1 MTKQLKKKKYSDW
14 KWIMTITALAFVISF
29 LFSFISELTLPNA
42 NLVVGIILVILFI
55 LLGILFDII
64 GVAVATADEKPFHS
78 MAARKIKG
86 ARTAVSLKKN
96 ASKVSSFCND
106 VIGDICGIIS
116 GSAGVTIAT
125 SIADTF
131 HVSLMLVTL
140 VITALIAAMTIGGK
154 AAGKGF
160 AMAKSNDILC
170 VFAKLS
176 PDLYISKSYILP
188 LMLWE

>member
-78 MAARKIKG
+78 MAARKVKG
-86 ARTAVSLKKN
+86 AKTAVSFKKN

-116 GSAGVTIAT
+116 GSAGVTVAVYISETLNCSLLIAT
-125 SIADTF
+125 
-131 HVSLMLVTL
+131 LL
-140 VITALIAAMTIGGK
+140 ITALIAAMTIGGK
-154 AAGKGF
+154 AAGKGL
-160 AMAKSNDILC
+160 AMSKSNDILFI
-170 VFAKLS
+170 FAKVVAVF
-176 PDLYISKSYILP
+176 KR
-188 LMLWE
+188 EK

>member
-170 VFAKLS
+170 VFAKV
-176 PDLYISKSYILP
+176 ISCFKK
-188 LMLWE
+188 EK